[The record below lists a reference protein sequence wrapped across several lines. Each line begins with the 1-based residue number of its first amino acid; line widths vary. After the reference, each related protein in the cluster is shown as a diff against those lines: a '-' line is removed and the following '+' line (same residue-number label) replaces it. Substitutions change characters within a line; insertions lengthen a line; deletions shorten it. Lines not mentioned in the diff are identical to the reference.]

1 MTLTRATLGK
11 LTKRA
16 TKTLTICGEDVIIQR
31 PTPLEYSHYRVQL
44 TGDDNKPS
52 VAKFSEAILMLTAR
66 MWIDEDGDRLFSDY
80 EVNKLG
86 SIDLTF
92 YLALSEQCQMFAQQV
107 EASSM
112 LGESDSIT
120 GSDSPAE
127 SVLNS
132 E

>member
-16 TKTLTICGEDVIIQR
+16 TKTLTICGEEVIIQR
-31 PTPLEYSHYRVQL
+31 PTPLEYSQYQMGLLNSDGKPDL
-44 TGDDNKPS
+44 T
-52 VAKFSEAILMLTAR
+52 KFPETILLLTSR
-66 MWIDEDGDRLFSDY
+66 MWIDADGQRLFLDK
-80 EVNKLG
+80 ETKDLG
-86 SIDLTF
+86 SLDLVF
-92 YLALSEQCQMFAQQV
+92 YQALSEACQSFARP

-112 LGESDSIT
+112 LRESDLIT

-127 SVLNS
+127 SAWNS